1 MKSPTDVFAE
11 VDKAAAQTK
20 NTTRASWRGVL
31 SLNIP
36 QLGLGPMQYHLRA
49 AKIHGDQTPVEYKRV
64 DKESGKEVIAK
75 DVPKLFGY
83 HLGPNGERLDIKEIP
98 YEEVKDKVRFD
109 NEYLLYAK
117 TERRYFLREDLEIS
131 GKFTELPVSQVVDK
145 QDEETIEP
153 FDRTTEIEVSEYAF
167 VPLERV
173 TEYSFKEVYMLA
185 PDPDKKVKESKTR
198 VAKFAKHLLEKQTA
212 LVAFFSWGRGYQYY
226 TAVIYPYERKDGRLW
241 LFMGMSE
248 GILQLDSGASL
259 EETPSKKEEAPV
271 PTITV
276 ARKPKVSIS
285 K

>member
-49 AKIHGDQTPVEYKRV
+49 AKIHGDQKPVEYKRV

-83 HLGPNGERLDIKEIP
+83 HLGPNGERIDVTEIP

-109 NEYLLYAK
+109 GDYLVYAK
-117 TERRYFLREDLEIS
+117 TEKRYFFKEDMEIL
-131 GKFTELPVSQVVDK
+131 GKFVELPVSQVVDK
-145 QDEETIEP
+145 QDEEPIEP
-153 FDRTTEIEVSEYAF
+153 FDRTTEIEVSEDAF

-173 TEYSFKEVYMLA
+173 PEYSFKEVYMLA
-185 PDPDKKVKESKTR
+185 PDPDKKVKESKNR
-198 VAKFAKHLLEKQTA
+198 VTKFAKHLLEKKTA

-226 TAVIYPYERKDGRLW
+226 TAVIYPYERQDGQLW
-241 LFMGMSE
+241 LLMGMSE
-248 GILQLDSGASL
+248 GILQLDSGSSL
-259 EETPSKKEEAPV
+259 EETTVKQEEGPV
-271 PTITV
+271 PTIVV